1 MVRTRLRQLGL
12 AALLLMPPVLIW
24 WVSGPRVAAAPRA
37 PAVVPAAAADGTSLH
52 SGIAPGVSIPP
63 ALIRF
68 ALNALLVPLLD
79 DAVPPHWTDATID
92 HICGPGTRVRIDGR
106 PLERHMPMPA
116 RAFSVHWTLD
126 RCLPFG
132 FESVELSGDVALHV
146 FHEDDGLGAIV
157 VPGRLRV
164 DSHEGRAWLERPF
177 TAAMTLASA
186 RRDGD

>member
-79 DAVPPHWTDATID
+79 DAVPPRWTDATLD

-164 DSHEGRAWLERPF
+164 DSHEGRTWLERPF